1 MIKMKLL
8 NKINIDILFNILFIV
23 FLLLGIITYIRFPY
37 LNTGFWV
44 LLGGIIASFLV
55 HKNNPLGYLLYSIQS
70 IYYAS
75 IAIRFSLV
83 GEFYSHLLLITGA
96 NIIVLT
102 KMLDKR
108 FDSSNYVEF
117 YMKHK
122 PKRKSFIYRVIKY
135 VFTIV
140 AFFIVYFTLLE
151 MGSAFPDLEAV
162 NIIFIVLATNKLY
175 RNSSE
180 QWIFWLAKGF
190 ITITIWLYIEDR
202 LFILEY
208 FVFDFLYSLLT
219 ILNLRKNI
227 TYEEEDEKKE
237 IDD

>member
-8 NKINIDILFNILFIV
+8 NKININILFNILFIV
-23 FLLLGIITYIRFPY
+23 FLSLGIITYIRFPY

-44 LLGGIIASFLV
+44 LLGGIIGSFLV
-55 HKNNPLGYLLYSIQS
+55 HRNNPIGYLIYAIQA

-83 GEFYSHLLLITGA
+83 GEFYSHLFFVSAA
-96 NIIVLT
+96 NILVLT
-102 KMLDKR
+102 KMLDRR

-122 PKRKSFIYRVIKY
+122 PRRKSFIYRIIKY

-140 AFFIVYFTLLE
+140 AFFVVYFTLLE

-162 NIIFIVLATNKLY
+162 NMVLIVLAINKLY
-175 RNSSE
+175 KNSSE

-190 ITITIWLYIEDR
+190 ITVTIWLYIEDR

-208 FVFDFLYSLLT
+208 YVFDFLYSLLT

-227 TYEEEDEKKE
+227 TYEEEEKEDDE
-237 IDD
+237 